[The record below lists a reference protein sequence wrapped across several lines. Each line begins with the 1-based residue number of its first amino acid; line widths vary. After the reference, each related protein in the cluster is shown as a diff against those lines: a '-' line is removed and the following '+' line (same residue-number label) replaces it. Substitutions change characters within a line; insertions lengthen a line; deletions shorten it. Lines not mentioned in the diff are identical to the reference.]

1 MVIDIHIS
9 KYFTEQYGI
18 WRNRKWLICRSR
30 MMELRNLRSF
40 LLALWAPVNLRII
53 RRLAT
58 TSAFKLLR
66 LVFSVFQ
73 TVYWHANGT
82 AKQVREAERPENYR
96 RSAQVLD
103 IRMMHKFCDVQL
115 FAMDNFICTHSRF
128 ESPQYV
134 LDNDNINLMFVTET
148 HAVFCEPI
156 RKGMS
161 FSVLRLLTIKWSRKS
176 QLFDYYFNYLFAAI
190 LPKQVIKTLL
200 PRIGLP

>member
-96 RSAQVLD
+96 RSAQVLT
-103 IRMMHKFCDVQL
+103 
-115 FAMDNFICTHSRF
+115 FAWCTSSATF
-128 ESPQYV
+128 SCLQWTISSA
-134 LDNDNINLMFVTET
+134 LTAGLNLLSACWT
-148 HAVFCEPI
+148 
-156 RKGMS
+156 
-161 FSVLRLLTIKWSRKS
+161 TITSTSCSSLKR
-176 QLFDYYFNYLFAAI
+176 
-190 LPKQVIKTLL
+190 TLSSAN
-200 PRIGLP
+200 RE